1 MGKSFPFSLYALTYC
16 LKLKKWE
23 YVVFVTEGGMEGGN
37 RRGEERKGGEIRGK
51 GREGRRKRR
60 TGCRQR
66 E

>member
-37 RRGEERKGGEIRGK
+37 RRGEERR
-51 GREGRRKRR
+51 GREGK
-60 TGCRQR
+60 
-66 E
+66 